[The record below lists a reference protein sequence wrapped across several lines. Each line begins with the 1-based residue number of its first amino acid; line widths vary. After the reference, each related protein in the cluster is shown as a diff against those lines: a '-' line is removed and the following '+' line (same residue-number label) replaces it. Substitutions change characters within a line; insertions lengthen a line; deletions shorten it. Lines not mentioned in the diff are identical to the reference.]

1 MARFLR
7 DMRGHTGL
15 AQIGNEPGRII
26 ALVGS
31 KRQPSGRSGRMAV
44 DHVQRGAPFGM
55 TIRLGQVALHNQAA
69 AVLHQRRRRENGP
82 PDRFLTLLHP

>member
-1 MARFLR
+1 M
-7 DMRGHTGL
+7 
-15 AQIGNEPGRII
+15 
-26 ALVGS
+26 
-31 KRQPSGRSGRMAV
+31 
-44 DHVQRGAPFGM
+44 DHVQRGASFGM